1 MTKKNWAQDRKQILL
16 FTGCSLSDQLNILPI
31 LSQKRFENFVL
42 IDDKIS
48 FPDSYPP
55 VP

>member
-16 FTGCSLSDQLNILPI
+16 FTSCSLSEQLNILPI
-31 LSQKRFENFVL
+31 LSQKHFENFV
-42 IDDKIS
+42 